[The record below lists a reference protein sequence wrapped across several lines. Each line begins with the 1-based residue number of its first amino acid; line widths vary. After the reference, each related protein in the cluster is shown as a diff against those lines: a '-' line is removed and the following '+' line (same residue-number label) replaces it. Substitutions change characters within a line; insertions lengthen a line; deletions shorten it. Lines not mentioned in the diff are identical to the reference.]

1 LPEISFYFLF
11 CNSRRNFSKTALA
24 LKNFKAHFAIAKFKI
39 ITTKNRKDKFISPVK
54 RFYDLSNIAA
64 KILR

>member
-1 LPEISFYFLF
+1 MPEISFYFLF
-11 CNSRRNFSKTALA
+11 CNRRRNFSKTALA
-24 LKNFKAHFAIAKFKI
+24 WKNFKAHFAIAKFKI
-39 ITTKNRKDKFISPVK
+39 ITPKIRKDEFVSSVK